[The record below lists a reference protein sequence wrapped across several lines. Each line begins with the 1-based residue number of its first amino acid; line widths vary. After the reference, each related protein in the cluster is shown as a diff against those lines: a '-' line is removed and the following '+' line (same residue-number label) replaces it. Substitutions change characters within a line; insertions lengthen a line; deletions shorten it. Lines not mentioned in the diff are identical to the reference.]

1 MKAEAIKE
9 YIHEGKLVA
18 EVDVT
23 LLEDDHPWAPY
34 FSIDD
39 VRKLEKVRSALRA
52 GDIAA
57 ASKLAQVY
65 ELKPVAAE

>member
-1 MKAEAIKE
+1 MI
-9 YIHEGKLVA
+9 A

-39 VRKLEKVRSALRA
+39 VRKLEKVRAALRNGA
-52 GDIAA
+52 RAL
-57 ASKLAQVY
+57 SS
-65 ELKPVAAE
+65 